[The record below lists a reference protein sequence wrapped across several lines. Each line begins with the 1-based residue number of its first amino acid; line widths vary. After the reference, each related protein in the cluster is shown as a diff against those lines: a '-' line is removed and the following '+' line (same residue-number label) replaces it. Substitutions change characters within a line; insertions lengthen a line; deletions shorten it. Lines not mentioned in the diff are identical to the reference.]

1 MIIGNKLDLERTVP
15 LELVQNF
22 CKKHNLLYHETSVK
36 NGINVKESLEALV
49 EGIHYRKY
57 ISDTHTI
64 EHISSKYLIYSTE
77 NRH

>member
-22 CKKHNLLYHETSVK
+22 CKKHSLLYHETSVK

-49 EGIHYRKY
+49 EGI
-57 ISDTHTI
+57 
-64 EHISSKYLIYSTE
+64 
-77 NRH
+77 N